1 MQKSAEK
8 CTKIFPKNNNAAD
21 RRKGGAA
28 VETRDFFEN
37 GSQAAA
43 LALARLAQD
52 GRAFVR
58 MDLQGRIIDLTP
70 QAAHILGL
78 PPLRCV
84 WEVLSAGT
92 VQALRSAIA
101 QGSPVCLPEEI
112 DGVRYQLALQPGA
125 QECLL
130 GLAAETPQ
138 PYLLEF
144 LADAR
149 LRSALSAAA
158 LCEGAAKQ
166 RAIQQIYRMLD
177 QIELLRGDGRL
188 PRPIRVQR
196 LGDLC
201 RRVARMAALR
211 RPALEIRAVG
221 GPTPAAF
228 QAEEMEIAA
237 YQLMTNAIQAEG
249 VTCIE
254 IGSGRVGG
262 QAYLEVAD
270 NGAPLAQDAWERLC
284 SGCWERVAQWDP
296 LQSRPYPGLGLPAV
310 CAVAQRHRGT
320 LTLEQRPDG
329 WKALRLS
336 FPADLPA
343 ELPQLRAPTQFHAGY
358 DRAEIEFSV
367 LESI

>member
-1 MQKSAEK
+1 MH
-8 CTKIFPKNNNAAD
+8 KIFSKNSAVD

-28 VETRDFFEN
+28 VEKRDFFEN

-58 MDLQGRIIDLTP
+58 MDLHGRIIDLTP
-70 QAAHILGL
+70 QAARVLRL

-84 WEVLSAGT
+84 WEVLSAGA

-101 QGSPVCLPEEI
+101 HGMPVSLPEEI
-112 DGVRYQLALQPGA
+112 DGVQYQLVLQPGE

-130 GLAAETPQ
+130 ELATETPQ
-138 PYLLEF
+138 TYLLEL

-177 QIELLRGDGRL
+177 QIELLRGANRL

-201 RRVARMAALR
+201 RQVARMAAQC
-211 RPALEIRAVG
+211 RPALSIRAVG
-221 GPTPAAF
+221 GPTLAAF

-237 YQLMTNAIQAEG
+237 YQLMTNAMQAEG
-249 VTCIE
+249 VTRIE
-254 IGSGRVGG
+254 IGSGRAGDMV
-262 QAYLEVAD
+262 YLEVAD
-270 NGAPLAQDAWERLC
+270 DGAPLTQDAWERLC
-284 SGCWERVAQWDP
+284 SGCWERTAQWDP
-296 LQSRPYPGLGLPAV
+296 LQLSPYPGLGLPAV
-310 CAVAQRHRGT
+310 CAVARRHQGM
-320 LTLEQRPDG
+320 LTLEQRADG
-329 WKALRLS
+329 QKALRLS

-343 ELPQLRAPTQFHAGY
+343 EPPQLRAPTQFHAGY

-367 LESI
+367 LEPI